1 MSMSDMTICGPSIL
15 KDAIEKI
22 EEMSAPGLVHIGD
35 EDYIVCKDGGYTQ
48 VKKDL
53 DLPECIT
60 LSSLDAAVTM
70 VKTEAAA
77 ICAHDGNV
85 PLFISVPSATK
96 VIVFTAVLYDKRA
109 ERVTY
114 YEAKA
119 FDVPGWEPSVKLPF
133 DQAAV
138 ALQTRFQEGSDRD
151 YCLQLLSNITTG
163 AKVTYNDIGV
173 ATTVVTQKGV
183 ALQQNQ
189 TIKPLVRL
197 RPYRTFQEVTQP
209 EGLFLIRIDERGITF
224 TEADGGMWKLEA
236 RKTVAAY
243 LKDALAD
250 EIDAGTVKVML

>member
-1 MSMSDMTICGPSIL
+1 MAMQETAAFPSVL

-22 EEMSAPGLVHIGD
+22 ETMARPTTAQF
-35 EDYIVCKDGGYTQ
+35 DGHVYTILRDGTYNEIIPDHELP
-48 VKKDL
+48 KAIDL
-53 DLPECIT
+53 T
-60 LSSLDAAVTM
+60 SLDAVVTM
-70 VKTEAAA
+70 VKTEA
-77 ICAHDGNV
+77 IQQLTPV
-85 PLFISVPSATK
+85 LISVPTATSVK
-96 VIVFTAVLYDKRA
+96 VFSPTDDGPLNERFVFYN
-109 ERVTY
+109 
-114 YEAKA
+114 AKA
-119 FDVPGWEPSVKLPF
+119 TDVPGWEPSVKLPF

-189 TIKPLVRL
+189 MIKPLVRL
-197 RPYRTFQEVTQP
+197 CPYRTFQEVTQP
-209 EGLFLIRIDERGITF
+209 EGLFVIRIDERGITF

-243 LKDALAD
+243 LKDALAE
-250 EIDAGTVKVML
+250 EIESGSVKVML

>member
-22 EEMSAPGLVHIGD
+22 EEMSAPGLIHIGD

-77 ICAHDGNV
+77 ISEHDGV
-85 PLFISVPSATK
+85 PLFVSIPSATK
-96 VIVFTAVLYDKRA
+96 VTVYSAFLPDKRN
-109 ERVTY
+109 ERVNY

-119 FDVPGWEPSVKLPF
+119 TDVPGWEPSVKLPF

-138 ALQTRFQEGSDRD
+138 ALQTRFQDGSDRE

-163 AKVTYNDIGV
+163 AKVTYNDTGV

-243 LKDALAD
+243 LSFELKD
-250 EIDAGTVKVML
+250 EIEKGIVKVML

>member
-1 MSMSDMTICGPSIL
+1 MALTESAFAAPSIL

-35 EDYIVCKDGGYTQ
+35 EDYIVYKDGGYTQ

-60 LSSLDAAVTM
+60 LNSLDAVVTM
-70 VKTEAAA
+70 VRTEAAA
-77 ICAHDGNV
+77 MLAVNGA

-96 VIVFTAVLYDKRA
+96 VSVYSAILPDKRN
-109 ERVTY
+109 ERVLF

-119 FDVPGWEPSVKLPF
+119 TDVPGWEPSVKLPF

-138 ALQTRFQEGSDRD
+138 ALQTRFQEGSDRE

-163 AKVTYNDIGV
+163 AKVTYNDTGV

-209 EGLFLIRIDERGITF
+209 EGLFLIRIDEHGITF

-236 RKTVAAY
+236 RKTVSAY
-243 LKDALAD
+243 LSFELKD
-250 EIDAGTVKVML
+250 EIEKGSVKVML